1 MKNELA
7 SFQQRLSKCEESI
20 MNLPISLVEN
30 SPIIVRI
37 DEKVQSLVREVADL
51 KQMITG
57 NYIRREE
64 FDPVKKSVAQQ
75 TAMIYG
81 IVAVVL
87 SAIVAGISAFF
98 TK

>member
-1 MKNELA
+1 MNEL
-7 SFQQRLSKCEESI
+7 SSLQRRVSQCEEAI
-20 MNLPISLVEN
+20 ANLPLTLVEN

-37 DEKVQSLVREVADL
+37 DERVQAIVREISEMKA
-51 KQMITG
+51 MITG

-75 TAMIYG
+75 TTMIYG

-87 SAIVAGISAFF
+87 SAIITGISAFF
-98 TK
+98 SR